1 MKLLGK
7 YLLAAGLAAA
17 LALGSVPVRASEVS
31 EPPAAI
37 CYLPTLADDPYI
49 QELTRPRLYAAAGEA
64 LAASLPEDV
73 TADYAGTYGIPARAE
88 RGYAFRITLS
98 GSAVWEDGNPV
109 RAGDVS
115 AALFARLAEFGWI
128 AGSEAY
134 LLGWEKPAEDVVSL
148 RDAGFSSLDEA
159 RQAGYGRFYIHLGG
173 LWGLDA
179 DWTDAT
185 DRQRYLDPAMM
196 PGLDEMYVTAAYLF
210 RNYLEEGM
218 PLAWFQSRYAGVA
231 SRREPLTAE
240 DVGIL
245 VTGDR
250 ELVILTSEPMAPSGL
265 ASRLADVTALRA
277 GFDGTY
283 GAYRITDEGADEI
296 RLERNLYWQ
305 GDASLCPADVIRFI
319 SR

>member
-7 YLLAAGLAAA
+7 YLLAALLTAV
-17 LALGSVPVRASEVS
+17 LALGSVPVRAAEVP
-31 EPPAAI
+31 EPQVAI
-37 CYLPTLADDPYI
+37 CYLPNLAEDPYI
-49 QELTRPRLYAAAGEA
+49 QGLTRPWLYAAAGEA
-64 LAASLPEDV
+64 LAESLPEDV
-73 TADYAGTYGIPARAE
+73 TAEYAGSYGIPARAR

-98 GSAVWEDGNPV
+98 PSAVWEDGTPV
-109 RAGDVS
+109 TAGDVS
-115 AALFARLAEFGWI
+115 AALFARLAEFPWI

-134 LLGWEKPAEDVVSL
+134 LLGWEKPAEDIVSL
-148 RDAGFSSLDEA
+148 REAGFSSLTEA
-159 RQAGYGRFYIHLGG
+159 REAGYGRFYIDLGG

-179 DWTDAT
+179 GWTDVM
-185 DRQRYLDPAMM
+185 DRQRILDPAMM

-218 PLAWFQSRYAGVA
+218 SLAWFQSRYAGVA
-231 SRREPLTAE
+231 AAREPVGPE

-245 VTGDR
+245 QTGDR
-250 ELVILTSEPMAPSGL
+250 ELVILTGEHLAPSTL
-265 ASRLADVTALRA
+265 AARLADVTAQRE

-305 GDASLCPADVIRFI
+305 GDASLCPADVIRFLG
-319 SR
+319 R